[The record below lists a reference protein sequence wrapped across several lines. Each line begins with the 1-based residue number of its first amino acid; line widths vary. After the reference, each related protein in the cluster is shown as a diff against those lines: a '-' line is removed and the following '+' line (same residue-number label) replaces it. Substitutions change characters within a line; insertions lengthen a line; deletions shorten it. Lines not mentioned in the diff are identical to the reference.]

1 MALDPA
7 IGWTVVLVLA
17 GVFGAA
23 AVSKLGALDAFV
35 GVVHNYRLVPET
47 LERPIAYV
55 LPGIELAIAMGVLVP
70 ITRGTAALAA
80 AMLLVLFAGAMAI
93 NLVRGRRNIDCGCF
107 ATVLRQRLSWP
118 LVVRNLLLAA
128 LAFLVVPGLSV
139 RSLGWLDF
147 VTIGCASTA
156 LVLVYA
162 AASRLFG
169 SGSRTQPV
177 RG

>member
-23 AVSKLGALDAFV
+23 ALAKLRALDAFV
-35 GVVHNYRLVPET
+35 GVVHNYRLVPEP
-47 LERPIAYV
+47 LERPIAYA
-55 LPGIELAIAMGVLVP
+55 LPVFELAIAVAVLAPATRVP
-70 ITRGTAALAA
+70 AASAA
-80 AMLLVLFAGAMAI
+80 AILLALFAGAMAI
-93 NLVRGRRNIDCGCF
+93 NLGRGRRDIDCGCF
-107 ATVLRQRLSWP
+107 ATVLRQHLSWP
-118 LVVRNLLLAA
+118 LVLRNLLLATLA
-128 LAFLVVPGLSV
+128 LLVVPELGV

-169 SGSRTQPV
+169 SGPRPQPV

>member
-1 MALDPA
+1 MTLDPA

-23 AVSKLGALDAFV
+23 ALAKLRALDAFV
-35 GVVHNYRLVPET
+35 GVVHNYRLVPEP
-47 LERPIAYV
+47 LERPIAYG
-55 LPGIELAIAMGVLVP
+55 LPLIELAIAVGVLVP
-70 ITRGTAALAA
+70 AVRAPAALAA
-80 AMLLVLFAGAMAI
+80 AILLTLFAGAMAI
-93 NLVRGRRNIDCGCF
+93 NLGRGRREIDCGCF

-118 LVVRNLLLAA
+118 LVVRNLLLATLA
-128 LAFLVVPGLSV
+128 LLVVPGAGV

-147 VTIGCASTA
+147 VTIGGAATA

-169 SGSRTQPV
+169 TGPRTHPV

>member
-23 AVSKLGALDAFV
+23 ALAKLRALDAFV
-35 GVVHNYRLVPET
+35 GVVHNYRLVPEP
-47 LERPIAYV
+47 LERPIAYA
-55 LPGIELAIAMGVLVP
+55 LPVVELAIAVGVLAP
-70 ITRGTAALAA
+70 ATRAPAAFAA
-80 AMLLVLFAGAMAI
+80 AILLALFAGAMAI
-93 NLVRGRRNIDCGCF
+93 NLGRGRRDIDCGCF

-118 LVVRNLLLAA
+118 LVLRNLLLAA
-128 LAFLVVPGLSV
+128 LALLVVPGLGM

-169 SGSRTQPV
+169 SAPRPQPV

>member
-23 AVSKLGALDAFV
+23 AITKLRALDAFV
-35 GVVHNYRLVPET
+35 GVLHSYRLVPEP
-47 LERPIAYV
+47 LERPIAYA
-55 LPGIELAIAMGVLVP
+55 LPVIELAIAVGVLLPAV
-70 ITRGTAALAA
+70 RASAALTAAI
-80 AMLLVLFAGAMAI
+80 LLVLFAGAMAI
-93 NLVRGRRNIDCGCF
+93 NLARGRRDIDCGCF

-118 LVVRNLLLAA
+118 LVLRNLLLAA
-128 LAFLVVPGLSV
+128 LALRVVPGLGV

-162 AASRLFG
+162 AASQLFG
-169 SGSRTQPV
+169 SGPRPQPV
-177 RG
+177 QG

>member
-1 MALDPA
+1 MTLDPA

-23 AVSKLGALDAFV
+23 ALAKLRALDAFV
-35 GVVHNYRLVPET
+35 GVVHNYRLVPEP
-47 LERPIAYV
+47 LERWVAYG
-55 LPGIELAIAMGVLVP
+55 LPVIELAIAVCVLVP
-70 ITRGTAALAA
+70 AARAPAALAA
-80 AMLLVLFAGAMAI
+80 AALLALFAGAMAI
-93 NLVRGRRNIDCGCF
+93 NLGRGRRDIDCGCF

-128 LAFLVVPGLSV
+128 LALLVVPGLSA

-147 VTIGCASTA
+147 VTIGGAATA

-169 SGSRTQPV
+169 SGPQAHPV